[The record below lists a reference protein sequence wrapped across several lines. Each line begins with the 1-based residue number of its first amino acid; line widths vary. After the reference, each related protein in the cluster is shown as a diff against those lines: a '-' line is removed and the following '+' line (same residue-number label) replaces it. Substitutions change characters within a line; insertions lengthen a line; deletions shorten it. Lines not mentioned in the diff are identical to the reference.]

1 MLFST
6 WREKERFKKA
16 FPNELLAYHLERSLG
31 KNEHNGLPW
40 RTLVENKIQPHTD
53 ILCDF
58 SRWLIEQGWSRD
70 VVEELFF
77 VVADEEDH
85 DRAGKG

>member
-1 MLFST
+1 MLFSR

-16 FPNELLAYHLERSLG
+16 FPSQLLEYHFEKSLG
-31 KNEHNGLPW
+31 RNEHNGLPW
-40 RTLVENKIQPHTD
+40 RTLLENETEPHTD

-58 SRWLIEQGWSRD
+58 SEWLIEQGWSKE

-77 VVADEEDH
+77 VVADEKDQS
-85 DRAGKG
+85 RGAKN